1 MKLFENIKILMSDQ
15 RGRALVKF
23 GIYIIF
29 IIFVVSYAR
38 GLAGKNAT
46 RVIEDPYT
54 AKKEYK
60 EKITFLDNTYELT
73 SDSSIKFLLNDEEYK
88 VKDNVVYK
96 DEEEVEFN
104 FYFWNLTPSFISN
117 LVKNKEVYSE
127 TKYKDSSIEKTYE
140 ISLLE
145 FIKSFKGKPLE
156 LEEFED
162 SKVIIKI
169 KKLKDEVVSVYLD
182 LTNYYVLFDEDI
194 KLEVNIEY

>member
-96 DEEEVEFN
+96 DEEEVEYD

-156 LEEFED
+156 LDEFED

-182 LTNYYVLFDEDI
+182 LTNYYVLFDEDK

>member
-1 MKLFENIKILMSDQ
+1 MSFFEKIKVLMSDE

-38 GLAGKNAT
+38 GLAGKRAT

-96 DEEEVEFN
+96 DEEEVEYD
-104 FYFWNLTPSFISN
+104 FYFWNLTPSFIGN
-117 LVKNKEVYSE
+117 LVKNKEVYAE
-127 TKYKDSSIEKTYE
+127 TKYKDSTIEKAYE

-145 FIKSFKGKPLE
+145 FIKNFKGKTLE

-182 LTNYYVLFDEDI
+182 LTNYYALFDKNI
-194 KLEVNIEY
+194 RLEVNIEY

>member
-29 IIFVVSYAR
+29 IILVVSYVR
-38 GLAGKNAT
+38 GLADKK
-46 RVIEDPYT
+46 IE
-54 AKKEYK
+54 KKEVDSYATKTSYK
-60 EKITFLDNTYELT
+60 EKVTFLDNTYELT
-73 SDSSIKFLLNDEEYK
+73 YDSSIKFSVNNGEYE
-88 VKDNVVYK
+88 VKDDVVYK
-96 DEEEVEFN
+96 DGEEIEFD

-156 LEEFED
+156 LDEFID
-162 SKVIIKI
+162 NKIIVKI
-169 KKLKDEVVSVYLD
+169 KKIKDEVVSIYLD

>member
-38 GLAGKNAT
+38 GLAGKRAT

-54 AKKEYK
+54 TKKEYK

-96 DEEEVEFN
+96 DEEEVEYD
-104 FYFWNLTPSFISN
+104 FYFWNLTPNFIGN

-127 TKYKDSSIEKTYE
+127 TKYKDSTIEKAYE
-140 ISLLE
+140 ISLFE
-145 FIKSFKGKPLE
+145 FIKNFKGKTLE

-182 LTNYYVLFDEDI
+182 LTNYYALFDKNI

>member
-96 DEEEVEFN
+96 DEEEVEYD